1 MKISNTVRS
10 RIGKKTS
17 SSSSGDGR
25 VRSLIAAIFFVGA
38 LLVVRLYFIQVA
50 SHEKWVAIAEDQHNA
65 FQELSASRGEI
76 YMRDGD
82 GRYPLAVNREYSLA
96 YVVPRDVVEKDRTAL
111 ELARILGIDA
121 GIIREK
127 LDIPDDPFEIIK
139 KRLSEDEVRQIRES
153 GLKGVALLP
162 EKYRYYPAGE
172 LAAQIVGFASLGVA
186 SGAGGY
192 GIESS
197 QNSRLQGASGAVSQE
212 KDASGRWISLS
223 DRDLVSPKNG
233 DSLVLTLDRVIQ
245 YETEKILRE
254 SVELYAADGA
264 AAIVM
269 DPKTGAILAM
279 ASQPQFDPNN
289 YSQVEDYS
297 VFLNPAVSFTYEP
310 GSIMKP
316 LTMAIGIEEGKVS
329 PDTEYTDTGVV
340 TEAGYAIRNA
350 ENKVYG
356 RSTMT
361 KVLDESIN
369 TGMIFVEKQV
379 GNLAFREYFERFG
392 FGEKTGIALPAELAG
407 NTRNLKNVRSDIA
420 FFTASFGQGIAVTPI
435 QMLMAYG
442 ALANGGMLYKP
453 QIIERVMYDD
463 GSEERIAPQA
473 IRRVLSEKTS
483 RTMGEML
490 RSVVVNGHGKRAD
503 VPGYIVGGK
512 TGTAQVAKS
521 EGKGYE
527 AGLSIGSFVGYAP
540 LDDPRF
546 VVLVKLDNPKNVEWA
561 ESSAAPTFG
570 RIMKFLLEYAKIKPT
585 EEVPSKK

>member
-17 SSSSGDGR
+17 PSSSGDGR

-50 SHEKWVAIAEDQHNA
+50 SHEKWVAIAQDQHNA

-127 LDIPDDPFEIIK
+127 LGIPDDPFEIIK
-139 KRLSEDEVRQIRES
+139 KRLSEDEVRQIKES

-310 GSIMKP
+310 
-316 LTMAIGIEEGKVS
+316 V
-329 PDTEYTDTGVV
+329 
-340 TEAGYAIRNA
+340 
-350 ENKVYG
+350 
-356 RSTMT
+356 
-361 KVLDESIN
+361 
-369 TGMIFVEKQV
+369 
-379 GNLAFREYFERFG
+379 
-392 FGEKTGIALPAELAG
+392 
-407 NTRNLKNVRSDIA
+407 
-420 FFTASFGQGIAVTPI
+420 
-435 QMLMAYG
+435 
-442 ALANGGMLYKP
+442 
-453 QIIERVMYDD
+453 
-463 GSEERIAPQA
+463 
-473 IRRVLSEKTS
+473 
-483 RTMGEML
+483 
-490 RSVVVNGHGKRAD
+490 
-503 VPGYIVGGK
+503 
-512 TGTAQVAKS
+512 
-521 EGKGYE
+521 
-527 AGLSIGSFVGYAP
+527 
-540 LDDPRF
+540 
-546 VVLVKLDNPKNVEWA
+546 
-561 ESSAAPTFG
+561 
-570 RIMKFLLEYAKIKPT
+570 
-585 EEVPSKK
+585 